1 MIKGST
7 KCLTSPTIYVIDDER
22 ENVPRTFCEPQGP
35 SRSFVAS
42 RVTRI
47 WDEPG
52 ESREMAQR
60 PDCLINS
67 LKQHFNDSTWNNDK
81 QRSWHHRSSK
91 SRSDATANYSMDCPE
106 PMPESLECSHW
117 IQEMLVKIFQEKDV
131 TERGLGWCP
140 SHWAQTGFPGG

>member
-1 MIKGST
+1 M
-7 KCLTSPTIYVIDDER
+7 VDDEP

-52 ESREMAQR
+52 ENREMAKQ
-60 PDCLINS
+60 PDCLIVVQ
-67 LKQHFNDSTWNNDK
+67 QHFNKSTSNNALGIISIISL
-81 QRSWHHRSSK
+81 QK
-91 SRSDATANYSMDCPE
+91 SRSDPIAKYRMDFPE

-117 IQEMLVKIFQEKDV
+117 IREMLVKSFQEKDV
-131 TERGLGWCP
+131 T
-140 SHWAQTGFPGG
+140 